1 MTHPLPSLDGHTDL
15 NATVRIACTIMK
27 QALIALFCISSA
39 SAYAVPTLCFNDEQ
53 DIFTCHTATKKIIS
67 VCASKDLAP
76 ARGYLQYRFGL
87 PDKVEVAVPA
97 QRSVSPAN
105 SALSGTLVFSG
116 GGGDYLRFKAGGY
129 DYVVYTAIGKG
140 WGEKDG
146 VAIEKNGKRLSH
158 VSCKDEPVSKLGLDF
173 YGKAGLKTD
182 KSDFDLP

>member
-1 MTHPLPSLDGHTDL
+1 
-15 NATVRIACTIMK
+15 MK
-27 QALIALFCISSA
+27 RALIAMFCTISA
-39 SAYAVPTLCFNDEQ
+39 SAYAASTLCLSAEENVFS
-53 DIFTCHTATKKIIS
+53 CHTATKKMIS

-76 ARGYLQYRFGL
+76 DRGYLQYRFGS
-87 PDKVEVAVPA
+87 PDKVEVVVPA
-97 QRSVSPAN
+97 DRSVVPAN

-116 GGGDYLRFKAGGY
+116 GGGDYLRFKAGDY

-158 VSCKDEPVSKLGLDF
+158 VSCKDEPVSKLGVDF
-173 YGKAGLKTD
+173 STKAGLKED